1 MVAGVDPKSVV
12 CAFFKVNQ
20 CTKGDRCKFSH
31 NLAVERKS
39 EKIDLYSDIRED
51 KEKDTMD
58 QWDQSKL
65 EEVVAKK
72 HGAANRTEIVCKYF
86 IEAIEKSQYGW
97 FWECPNGGTKC
108 MYRHAL
114 PPGFVLKK
122 NVKKEET
129 DEQITIEEFL
139 ETERHKL
146 GSNLTPITFESF
158 MKWKQAQK
166 ERKDKEALELSKKKE
181 ADVRAGRAGLVTGR
195 DLFTYQPDLF
205 VAGDEEGAMDADAYA
220 TREADG
226 EEAPEKDAFFEPS
239 TEEVSADI
247 DEDLFEDVEN
257 IDLDDDDEEQTENE
271 SGEEGEE
278 SEGSEESEEDG
289 VASSER

>member
-1 MVAGVDPKSVV
+1 MQVFHRG
-12 CAFFKVNQ
+12 
-20 CTKGDRCKFSH
+20 
-31 NLAVERKS
+31 
-39 EKIDLYSDIRED
+39 YRE
-51 KEKDTMD
+51 EPV
-58 QWDQSKL
+58 WL
-65 EEVVAKK
+65 VL
-72 HGAANRTEIVCKYF
+72 
-86 IEAIEKSQYGW
+86 
-97 FWECPNGGTKC
+97 ECPNGGMKC

-158 MKWKQAQK
+158 MKWKQTQK

-220 TREADG
+220 TREADAD
-226 EEAPEKDAFFEPS
+226 EAPEKDTFFEPS
-239 TEEVSADI
+239 AEEAGADI

-257 IDLDDDDEEQTENE
+257 IDLNEDEEQSENE
-271 SGEEGEE
+271 SGEEEE
-278 SEGSEESEEDG
+278 NGGEEDG
-289 VASSER
+289 VASSEEE